1 MPFSFSM
8 TLVYSVPLVG
18 LVEEGG
24 TWVWVS
30 LASSAFL
37 ETGSAWELGEVGGL
51 NARIAEGGGVI
62 DIFYFPKRRRGLN
75 LSLIECLVPHLEAVC
90 PTYPHDLGPKCLLSL
105 SYPHIVAVLFS
116 LVLSLLNLFKLL
128 F

>member
-8 TLVYSVPLVG
+8 TLVCSVPLVG

-51 NARIAEGGGVI
+51 NARIAEGRGGNRH
-62 DIFYFPKRRRGLN
+62 F
-75 LSLIECLVPHLEAVC
+75 
-90 PTYPHDLGPKCLLSL
+90 LLS
-105 SYPHIVAVLFS
+105 
-116 LVLSLLNLFKLL
+116 
-128 F
+128 